1 MKDIKPNNS
10 KLIQTYL
17 SKKTLRYGT
26 ASALTL
32 ALYLFNSNVT
42 VYADENTANQNQG
55 TSPKTSQ
62 TAPTN
67 NNENT
72 DATAVTTDQNN
83 NDEEEYDASYELP
96 ILYVTVWLDDQ
107 GNIIK
112 DAVEDAKTP
121 ASERQPVKIPGYQH
135 YRTSVSDGITKFIYR
150 KISTAQSPIVENN
163 QQDNNTNKVVET
175 TNQNKDEVNGKEQN
189 QANTSVTN
197 TQITKNEKDED
208 TKTPKKDKEEK
219 ITKTPK
225 KDREEK
231 SPVKSNSGKD
241 KKDEVTKAP
250 KKDKEKK
257 ITKTP
262 KKDREEKSPVKPN
275 SGKDKK
281 DEVTK
286 APKKDKEKKI
296 TKTPKKDREEKSPAK
311 LNSVKDEK
319 KSKDTKTPNNDI
331 DEKDTKITKKD
342 KEDEITTTSKKDI
355 NNDVQDKLPET
366 GKANDIQN
374 PALIMLFAGLG
385 LLGLFRNKIRE

>member
-17 SKKTLRYGT
+17 SKKTIRYGT

-42 VYADENTANQNQG
+42 VYADENTANQG

-121 ASERQPVKIPGYQH
+121 ASERQPVRIPGYQH

-150 KISTAQSPIVENN
+150 KISTAQSPMVENN
-163 QQDNNTNKVVET
+163 QQDNNTNEVVET

-208 TKTPKKDKEEK
+208 TKTLQKDKDEKESKDTKTPKKDKENKDTKTPKKDREEKKPVITSNGKDEKDEDRKTPKKDKEEK

-231 SPVKSNSGKD
+231 KPVIPSNGKVE
-241 KKDEVTKAP
+241 KDEDRKTS
-250 KKDKEKK
+250 KKDKEEK
-257 ITKTP
+257 ITKTS
-262 KKDREEKSPVKPN
+262 KKE
-275 SGKDKK
+275 
-281 DEVTK
+281 
-286 APKKDKEKKI
+286 
-296 TKTPKKDREEKSPAK
+296 REEKSPAIP
-311 LNSVKDEK
+311 
-319 KSKDTKTPNNDI
+319 KSDI

-342 KEDEITTTSKKDI
+342 KVDEITTTSKKDN

-366 GKANDIQN
+366 GKSNDIQN
-374 PALIMLFAGLG
+374 PALIMLLAGLG

>member
-1 MKDIKPNNS
+1 MKDNKPNNS

-32 ALYLFNSNVT
+32 AFYLFNSNVT

-135 YRTSVSDGITKFIYR
+135 YRTSMSDGITKFIYR
-150 KISTAQSPIVENN
+150 KISTAQSSIVENN

-208 TKTPKKDKEEK
+208 TKTLQKDKDEKESKDAKTPKKDKKEK

-231 SPVKSNSGKD
+231 KPVIPSHGKVE
-241 KKDEVTKAP
+241 KDE
-250 KKDKEKK
+250 
-257 ITKTP
+257 
-262 KKDREEKSPVKPN
+262 
-275 SGKDKK
+275 
-281 DEVTK
+281 
-286 APKKDKEKKI
+286 
-296 TKTPKKDREEKSPAK
+296 
-311 LNSVKDEK
+311 
-319 KSKDTKTPNNDI
+319 
-331 DEKDTKITKKD
+331 DTKITKKD
-342 KEDEITTTSKKDI
+342 KEDEITTTSKKDN

-366 GKANDIQN
+366 GKTNDFQN
-374 PALIMLFAGLG
+374 PALIMLLAGLG

>member
-1 MKDIKPNNS
+1 MKDNKPNNS

-55 TSPKTSQ
+55 TSPKISQ

-67 NNENT
+67 NTENT
-72 DATAVTTDQNN
+72 DATAITTDQNN

-150 KISTAQSPIVENN
+150 KISTAQSSIVENN

-175 TNQNKDEVNGKEQN
+175 TNQNKDEVNEKEQN

-197 TQITKNEKDED
+197 TQINKNEKDED
-208 TKTPKKDKEEK
+208 TNTPQKDKDEKDTKTPKKDREEKKPVIPKSGKDEKESKDRKTPKKEK

-231 SPVKSNSGKD
+231 KPVIPKSGK
-241 KKDEVTKAP
+241 
-250 KKDKEKK
+250 
-257 ITKTP
+257 
-262 KKDREEKSPVKPN
+262 
-275 SGKDKK
+275 
-281 DEVTK
+281 
-286 APKKDKEKKI
+286 
-296 TKTPKKDREEKSPAK
+296 
-311 LNSVKDEK
+311 
-319 KSKDTKTPNNDI
+319 

-342 KEDEITTTSKKDI
+342 KEDEITTTSKKDN

-366 GKANDIQN
+366 GKTKDIQN
-374 PALIMLFAGLG
+374 PALIMLLTGLG

>member
-17 SKKTLRYGT
+17 SKKTIRYGT

-42 VYADENTANQNQG
+42 AYANENTANQNQE

-62 TAPTN
+62 TAPISN
-67 NNENT
+67 KENT
-72 DATAVTTDQNN
+72 DSTAVTTDQNN

-175 TNQNKDEVNGKEQN
+175 TNQNKDEVNEKEQN

-197 TQITKNEKDED
+197 TQINKNEKDED
-208 TKTPKKDKEEK
+208 TNTPQKDKDEK
-219 ITKTPK
+219 DTKTPK

-231 SPVKSNSGKD
+231 KPVIPKSGK
-241 KKDEVTKAP
+241 
-250 KKDKEKK
+250 
-257 ITKTP
+257 
-262 KKDREEKSPVKPN
+262 
-275 SGKDKK
+275 
-281 DEVTK
+281 
-286 APKKDKEKKI
+286 
-296 TKTPKKDREEKSPAK
+296 
-311 LNSVKDEK
+311 
-319 KSKDTKTPNNDI
+319 

-342 KEDEITTTSKKDI
+342 KEDEITTTSKKDN

-366 GKANDIQN
+366 GKTNDIQN
-374 PALIMLFAGLG
+374 PALIMLLAGLG

>member
-17 SKKTLRYGT
+17 SKKTIRYGT

-42 VYADENTANQNQG
+42 VYADENTANQG

-150 KISTAQSPIVENN
+150 KISTAQSPIVENS
-163 QQDNNTNKVVET
+163 QQNNNTNKVVET

-208 TKTPKKDKEEK
+208 TNTPQKDKDEK
-219 ITKTPK
+219 DTKTPK

-231 SPVKSNSGKD
+231 SPVIPKSG
-241 KKDEVTKAP
+241 
-250 KKDKEKK
+250 
-257 ITKTP
+257 
-262 KKDREEKSPVKPN
+262 
-275 SGKDKK
+275 
-281 DEVTK
+281 
-286 APKKDKEKKI
+286 
-296 TKTPKKDREEKSPAK
+296 
-311 LNSVKDEK
+311 KDEK
-319 KSKDTKTPNNDI
+319 KS
-331 DEKDTKITKKD
+331 KDTKITKKD
-342 KEDEITTTSKKDI
+342 KEDQITTTSKNDN

-366 GKANDIQN
+366 GKSNDIQN
-374 PALIMLFAGLG
+374 PALIMLLAGLG

>member
-1 MKDIKPNNS
+1 MKDNKPNNS

-67 NNENT
+67 NTENT
-72 DATAVTTDQNN
+72 DATAITTDQNN

-208 TKTPKKDKEEK
+208 TKTLKKDKDEKESKDKKTPKKDKEK
-219 ITKTPK
+219 KDKKTPK

-231 SPVKSNSGKD
+231 KPVIPSNGKVE
-241 KKDEVTKAP
+241 KDE
-250 KKDKEKK
+250 D
-257 ITKTP
+257 TKTL
-262 KKDREEKSPVKPN
+262 KKDREEKSPVIPK
-275 SGKDKK
+275 SGK
-281 DEVTK
+281 
-286 APKKDKEKKI
+286 
-296 TKTPKKDREEKSPAK
+296 
-311 LNSVKDEK
+311 
-319 KSKDTKTPNNDI
+319 

-342 KEDEITTTSKKDI
+342 KEDKITTTSKKDN

-366 GKANDIQN
+366 GKTKDIQN
-374 PALIMLFAGLG
+374 PALIMLLAGLG

>member
-17 SKKTLRYGT
+17 SKKTIRYGT

-42 VYADENTANQNQG
+42 AYANENTANQNQE

-62 TAPTN
+62 TAPISN
-67 NNENT
+67 KENT
-72 DATAVTTDQNN
+72 DSTAVTTDQNN

-121 ASERQPVKIPGYQH
+121 ASERQPVNIPGYQH

-175 TNQNKDEVNGKEQN
+175 TNQNKDEVNEKEQN

-197 TQITKNEKDED
+197 TQINKNEKDED
-208 TKTPKKDKEEK
+208 TNTPQKDKDEK
-219 ITKTPK
+219 DTKTPK

-231 SPVKSNSGKD
+231 KPVIPKSGK
-241 KKDEVTKAP
+241 
-250 KKDKEKK
+250 
-257 ITKTP
+257 
-262 KKDREEKSPVKPN
+262 
-275 SGKDKK
+275 
-281 DEVTK
+281 
-286 APKKDKEKKI
+286 
-296 TKTPKKDREEKSPAK
+296 
-311 LNSVKDEK
+311 
-319 KSKDTKTPNNDI
+319 

-342 KEDEITTTSKKDI
+342 KEDKITTTSKKDN

-366 GKANDIQN
+366 GKTNDIQN
-374 PALIMLFAGLG
+374 PALIMLLAGLG

>member
-17 SKKTLRYGT
+17 SKKTIRYGT

-42 VYADENTANQNQG
+42 VYADENTANQG

-208 TKTPKKDKEEK
+208 TKTLQKDKDEKESKDTKTPKKDKENKDTKTPKKDREEKKPVIPSNGKVEKDEDRKTSKKDKEEK

-231 SPVKSNSGKD
+231 SPAIPKS
-241 KKDEVTKAP
+241 
-250 KKDKEKK
+250 
-257 ITKTP
+257 
-262 KKDREEKSPVKPN
+262 
-275 SGKDKK
+275 
-281 DEVTK
+281 
-286 APKKDKEKKI
+286 
-296 TKTPKKDREEKSPAK
+296 
-311 LNSVKDEK
+311 
-319 KSKDTKTPNNDI
+319 DI

-342 KEDEITTTSKKDI
+342 KEDEITTTSKNDN

-366 GKANDIQN
+366 GKSNDIQN
-374 PALIMLFAGLG
+374 PALIMLLAGLG

>member
-17 SKKTLRYGT
+17 SKKTIRYGT
-26 ASALTL
+26 TSALTL

-42 VYADENTANQNQG
+42 VYADENTANQG

-197 TQITKNEKDED
+197 TQITKNEKDENTKTLQKDKDEKESKD
-208 TKTPKKDKEEK
+208 TKTPKKDKENK
-219 ITKTPK
+219 DTKTPK

-231 SPVKSNSGKD
+231 KPVIPKSGK
-241 KKDEVTKAP
+241 E
-250 KKDKEKK
+250 
-257 ITKTP
+257 
-262 KKDREEKSPVKPN
+262 
-275 SGKDKK
+275 KK

-296 TKTPKKDREEKSPAK
+296 TKTPKKDREEKSPAI
-311 LNSVKDEK
+311 LNSGKDLKE
-319 KSKDTKTPNNDI
+319 I
-331 DEKDTKITKKD
+331 KITKKD

>member
-17 SKKTLRYGT
+17 SKKTIRYGT

-42 VYADENTANQNQG
+42 VYADENTANQG

-175 TNQNKDEVNGKEQN
+175 TNQNKDEVNEKEQN

-197 TQITKNEKDED
+197 TQINKNEKDED
-208 TKTPKKDKEEK
+208 TNTPQKDKDEKDTKTPKKDREEKKPVIPKSGKDEKESKDRKTPKKDKKEK

-231 SPVKSNSGKD
+231 KPVIPKSGK
-241 KKDEVTKAP
+241 
-250 KKDKEKK
+250 
-257 ITKTP
+257 
-262 KKDREEKSPVKPN
+262 
-275 SGKDKK
+275 
-281 DEVTK
+281 
-286 APKKDKEKKI
+286 
-296 TKTPKKDREEKSPAK
+296 
-311 LNSVKDEK
+311 
-319 KSKDTKTPNNDI
+319 

-342 KEDEITTTSKKDI
+342 KEDKITTTSKKDN

-366 GKANDIQN
+366 GKTNDIQN
-374 PALIMLFAGLG
+374 PALIMLLAGLG

>member
-17 SKKTLRYGT
+17 SKKTIRYGT

-42 VYADENTANQNQG
+42 VYADENTANQG

-62 TAPTN
+62 TASTN

-150 KISTAQSPIVENN
+150 KISTAQSPIVENS
-163 QQDNNTNKVVET
+163 QQNNNTNKVVET

-208 TKTPKKDKEEK
+208 TNTPQKDKDEKDTKTPKKDREEKSPVIQKSGKDEKESKDRKTPKKDKKEK

-231 SPVKSNSGKD
+231 KPVIPSNGKVE
-241 KKDEVTKAP
+241 KDE
-250 KKDKEKK
+250 DR
-257 ITKTP
+257 KTP
-262 KKDREEKSPVKPN
+262 KKD
-275 SGKDKK
+275 KK
-281 DEVTK
+281 E
-286 APKKDKEKKI
+286 KI
-296 TKTPKKDREEKSPAK
+296 TKTSKKDREEKSPAIPK
-311 LNSVKDEK
+311 SGKDEK
-319 KSKDTKTPNNDI
+319 KS
-331 DEKDTKITKKD
+331 KDTKITKKD
-342 KEDEITTTSKKDI
+342 KEDEITTTSKKDN
-355 NNDVQDKLPET
+355 NNDVPDKLPET
-366 GKANDIQN
+366 GKTNDIQN
-374 PALIMLFAGLG
+374 PALIMLLAGLG

>member
-17 SKKTLRYGT
+17 SKKTIRYGT

-42 VYADENTANQNQG
+42 VYADENTANQG

-150 KISTAQSPIVENN
+150 KISTAQSPIVENS
-163 QQDNNTNKVVET
+163 QQNNNTNKVVET

-208 TKTPKKDKEEK
+208 TKTLQKDKDEKESKDRKTPKKDKKEK

-231 SPVKSNSGKD
+231 SPAIPKSG
-241 KKDEVTKAP
+241 
-250 KKDKEKK
+250 
-257 ITKTP
+257 
-262 KKDREEKSPVKPN
+262 
-275 SGKDKK
+275 
-281 DEVTK
+281 
-286 APKKDKEKKI
+286 
-296 TKTPKKDREEKSPAK
+296 
-311 LNSVKDEK
+311 KDEK
-319 KSKDTKTPNNDI
+319 KS
-331 DEKDTKITKKD
+331 KDTKITKKD
-342 KEDEITTTSKKDI
+342 KEDEITTTSKKDN

-366 GKANDIQN
+366 GKTNDIQN
-374 PALIMLFAGLG
+374 PALIMLLAGLG

>member
-17 SKKTLRYGT
+17 SKKTIRYGT

-42 VYADENTANQNQG
+42 VYADENTANQG

-150 KISTAQSPIVENN
+150 KISTAQSPIVENS
-163 QQDNNTNKVVET
+163 QHNNTNKVVET

-208 TKTPKKDKEEK
+208 TKTLQKDKDEKESKDRKTPKKDKKEK

-231 SPVKSNSGKD
+231 KPVIPSNGKVE
-241 KKDEVTKAP
+241 KDE
-250 KKDKEKK
+250 DR
-257 ITKTP
+257 KTP
-262 KKDREEKSPVKPN
+262 KKD
-275 SGKDKK
+275 KK
-281 DEVTK
+281 E
-286 APKKDKEKKI
+286 KI
-296 TKTPKKDREEKSPAK
+296 TKTSKKDKEEKSPAIPK
-311 LNSVKDEK
+311 SGKDEK
-319 KSKDTKTPNNDI
+319 KS
-331 DEKDTKITKKD
+331 KDTKITKKD
-342 KEDEITTTSKKDI
+342 KEDEITTTSKKDN
-355 NNDVQDKLPET
+355 NNDVADKLPET
-366 GKANDIQN
+366 GKTNDIQN
-374 PALIMLFAGLG
+374 PALIMLLAGLG

>member
-17 SKKTLRYGT
+17 SKKTIRYGT

-42 VYADENTANQNQG
+42 VYADENTANQG

-163 QQDNNTNKVVET
+163 QQNNNTNNVVEA
-175 TNQNKDEVNGKEQN
+175 TNQNKDEVNGKEHN

-208 TKTPKKDKEEK
+208 TKTLQKDKDEK
-219 ITKTPK
+219 DTKTPK

-231 SPVKSNSGKD
+231 SPVIQKSGKD
-241 KKDEVTKAP
+241 EKESKDR
-250 KKDKEKK
+250 
-257 ITKTP
+257 KTP
-262 KKDREEKSPVKPN
+262 KKD
-275 SGKDKK
+275 KK
-281 DEVTK
+281 E
-286 APKKDKEKKI
+286 KI
-296 TKTPKKDREEKSPAK
+296 TKTSKKDREEKSPAIP
-311 LNSVKDEK
+311 
-319 KSKDTKTPNNDI
+319 KSDI

-342 KEDEITTTSKKDI
+342 KVDEITTTSKKDN

-366 GKANDIQN
+366 GKSNDIQN
-374 PALIMLFAGLG
+374 PALIMLLAGLG

>member
-17 SKKTLRYGT
+17 SKKTIRYGT

-42 VYADENTANQNQG
+42 VYADENTANQG

-121 ASERQPVKIPGYQH
+121 ASERQPVRIPGYQH

-150 KISTAQSPIVENN
+150 KISTAQSPMVENN
-163 QQDNNTNKVVET
+163 QQDNNTNEVVET

-208 TKTPKKDKEEK
+208 TKTLQKDKDEKESKDTKTPKKDKENK
-219 ITKTPK
+219 DTKTPK

-231 SPVKSNSGKD
+231 KPVITSNGK
-241 KKDEVTKAP
+241 E
-250 KKDKEKK
+250 
-257 ITKTP
+257 
-262 KKDREEKSPVKPN
+262 
-275 SGKDKK
+275 KK

-296 TKTPKKDREEKSPAK
+296 TKTPKKDREEKSPAI
-311 LNSVKDEK
+311 LNSGKDLKE
-319 KSKDTKTPNNDI
+319 I
-331 DEKDTKITKKD
+331 KITKKD

>member
-17 SKKTLRYGT
+17 SKKTIRYGT

-42 VYADENTANQNQG
+42 VYADENTANQG

-189 QANTSVTN
+189 QANTTVTN

-208 TKTPKKDKEEK
+208 TKTLQKDKDEKESKDTKTPKKDKENK
-219 ITKTPK
+219 DTKTPK

-231 SPVKSNSGKD
+231 KPVIPSNGKVE
-241 KKDEVTKAP
+241 KDE
-250 KKDKEKK
+250 DR
-257 ITKTP
+257 KTP
-262 KKDREEKSPVKPN
+262 KKD
-275 SGKDKK
+275 KK
-281 DEVTK
+281 E
-286 APKKDKEKKI
+286 KI
-296 TKTPKKDREEKSPAK
+296 TKTSKKEREEKSPAIP
-311 LNSVKDEK
+311 
-319 KSKDTKTPNNDI
+319 KSDI

-342 KEDEITTTSKKDI
+342 KVDEITTTSKKDN

-366 GKANDIQN
+366 GKSNDIQN
-374 PALIMLFAGLG
+374 PALIMLLAGLG

>member
-17 SKKTLRYGT
+17 SKKTIRYGT

-42 VYADENTANQNQG
+42 VYADENTANQG

-208 TKTPKKDKEEK
+208 TNTPQKDKDEKDTKTPKKDREEKSPVIQKSGKDEKESKDRKTPKKDKKEK

-231 SPVKSNSGKD
+231 NPVIPKSS
-241 KKDEVTKAP
+241 
-250 KKDKEKK
+250 
-257 ITKTP
+257 
-262 KKDREEKSPVKPN
+262 
-275 SGKDKK
+275 
-281 DEVTK
+281 
-286 APKKDKEKKI
+286 
-296 TKTPKKDREEKSPAK
+296 
-311 LNSVKDEK
+311 
-319 KSKDTKTPNNDI
+319 I

-342 KEDEITTTSKKDI
+342 KEDQITTTSKNDN

-366 GKANDIQN
+366 GKSNDIQN
-374 PALIMLFAGLG
+374 PALIMLLAGLG

>member
-1 MKDIKPNNS
+1 MKDNKPNNS

-67 NNENT
+67 NTENT
-72 DATAVTTDQNN
+72 DATAITTDQNN

-208 TKTPKKDKEEK
+208 TKTPKKDKEKK
-219 ITKTPK
+219 ITKTLKKDREEKSPVIPKSGKDEKESKDTKTPKKDKEKKDIKTPK

-231 SPVKSNSGKD
+231 KPVIPSNGKD
-241 KKDEVTKAP
+241 EKDEDTKTP

-257 ITKTP
+257 ITKTL
-262 KKDREEKSPVKPN
+262 KKDREEKSAVIPK
-275 SGKDKK
+275 SGK
-281 DEVTK
+281 
-286 APKKDKEKKI
+286 
-296 TKTPKKDREEKSPAK
+296 
-311 LNSVKDEK
+311 
-319 KSKDTKTPNNDI
+319 

-342 KEDEITTTSKKDI
+342 KEDEITTTSKKDN

-366 GKANDIQN
+366 GKTNDIQN
-374 PALIMLFAGLG
+374 PALIMLLAGLG

>member
-1 MKDIKPNNS
+1 MKDNKPNNS

-55 TSPKTSQ
+55 TSPKISQ

-67 NNENT
+67 NTENT
-72 DATAVTTDQNN
+72 DATAITTDQNN

-208 TKTPKKDKEEK
+208 TKTPKKDKEK
-219 ITKTPK
+219 KDIKTPK

-231 SPVKSNSGKD
+231 KPVIPSNGKVE
-241 KKDEVTKAP
+241 KDEDTKTP

-257 ITKTP
+257 ITK
-262 KKDREEKSPVKPN
+262 
-275 SGKDKK
+275 
-281 DEVTK
+281 
-286 APKKDKEKKI
+286 
-296 TKTPKKDREEKSPAK
+296 
-311 LNSVKDEK
+311 
-319 KSKDTKTPNNDI
+319 
-331 DEKDTKITKKD
+331 
-342 KEDEITTTSKKDI
+342 
-355 NNDVQDKLPET
+355 
-366 GKANDIQN
+366 
-374 PALIMLFAGLG
+374 
-385 LLGLFRNKIRE
+385 

>member
-1 MKDIKPNNS
+1 MKDNKPNNS

-32 ALYLFNSNVT
+32 AFYLFNSNVT

-135 YRTSVSDGITKFIYR
+135 YRTSMSDGITKFIYR
-150 KISTAQSPIVENN
+150 KISTAQSSIVENN

-208 TKTPKKDKEEK
+208 TKTLQKDKDEKESKDAKTPKKDKKEK
-219 ITKTPK
+219 ITKTPKKEREEKKPVIPNNGKVGKDEDTKTPKKDKKTPK

-231 SPVKSNSGKD
+231 KPVIPSNGKVE
-241 KKDEVTKAP
+241 KDE
-250 KKDKEKK
+250 
-257 ITKTP
+257 
-262 KKDREEKSPVKPN
+262 
-275 SGKDKK
+275 
-281 DEVTK
+281 
-286 APKKDKEKKI
+286 
-296 TKTPKKDREEKSPAK
+296 
-311 LNSVKDEK
+311 
-319 KSKDTKTPNNDI
+319 
-331 DEKDTKITKKD
+331 DTKITKKD
-342 KEDEITTTSKKDI
+342 KEDEITTTSKKDN

-366 GKANDIQN
+366 GKTNDFQN
-374 PALIMLFAGLG
+374 PALIMLLAGLG

>member
-17 SKKTLRYGT
+17 SKKTIRYGT

-42 VYADENTANQNQG
+42 VYADENTANQG

-175 TNQNKDEVNGKEQN
+175 TNQNKDEVNEKEQN

-197 TQITKNEKDED
+197 TQINKNEKDED
-208 TKTPKKDKEEK
+208 TNTPQKDKDEK
-219 ITKTPK
+219 DTKTPK

-231 SPVKSNSGKD
+231 KPVIPKSGK
-241 KKDEVTKAP
+241 
-250 KKDKEKK
+250 
-257 ITKTP
+257 
-262 KKDREEKSPVKPN
+262 
-275 SGKDKK
+275 
-281 DEVTK
+281 
-286 APKKDKEKKI
+286 
-296 TKTPKKDREEKSPAK
+296 
-311 LNSVKDEK
+311 
-319 KSKDTKTPNNDI
+319 

-342 KEDEITTTSKKDI
+342 KEDKITTTSKKDN

-366 GKANDIQN
+366 GKTNDIQN
-374 PALIMLFAGLG
+374 PALIMLLAGLG

>member
-17 SKKTLRYGT
+17 SKKTIRYGT

-42 VYADENTANQNQG
+42 VYADENTANQG

-163 QQDNNTNKVVET
+163 QQNNNTNNVVET

-208 TKTPKKDKEEK
+208 TKTLQKDKDEKESKDRKTPKKDKKEK

-231 SPVKSNSGKD
+231 KPVIPSNGKVE
-241 KKDEVTKAP
+241 KDE
-250 KKDKEKK
+250 DR
-257 ITKTP
+257 KTP
-262 KKDREEKSPVKPN
+262 KKD
-275 SGKDKK
+275 KK
-281 DEVTK
+281 E
-286 APKKDKEKKI
+286 KI
-296 TKTPKKDREEKSPAK
+296 TKTSKKDKEEKSPAIPK
-311 LNSVKDEK
+311 SGKDEK
-319 KSKDTKTPNNDI
+319 KS
-331 DEKDTKITKKD
+331 KDTKITKKD
-342 KEDEITTTSKKDI
+342 KEDEITTTSKKDN

-366 GKANDIQN
+366 GKTNDIQN
-374 PALIMLFAGLG
+374 PALIMLLAGLG

>member
-17 SKKTLRYGT
+17 SKKTIRYGT

-42 VYADENTANQNQG
+42 VYADENTANQG

-150 KISTAQSPIVENN
+150 KISTAQSPMVENN
-163 QQDNNTNKVVET
+163 QQDNNTNEVVET

-197 TQITKNEKDED
+197 TQITKNEKDEN
-208 TKTPKKDKEEK
+208 TKTLQKDKEEK

-231 SPVKSNSGKD
+231 SP
-241 KKDEVTKAP
+241 
-250 KKDKEKK
+250 
-257 ITKTP
+257 I
-262 KKDREEKSPVKPN
+262 KPN

-296 TKTPKKDREEKSPAK
+296 TKTPKKDREEKSPEK

-342 KEDEITTTSKKDI
+342 KEDEITTTSKKD
-355 NNDVQDKLPET
+355 NNIDVQDKLPET
-366 GKANDIQN
+366 GKTNDIQN
-374 PALIMLFAGLG
+374 PALIMLLAGLG
-385 LLGLFRNKIRE
+385 LLELFRNKIRE

>member
-17 SKKTLRYGT
+17 SKKTIRYGT

-42 VYADENTANQNQG
+42 AYANENTANQNQE

-62 TAPTN
+62 TAPISN
-67 NNENT
+67 KENT
-72 DATAVTTDQNN
+72 DSTAVTTDQNN

-175 TNQNKDEVNGKEQN
+175 TNQNKDEVNEKEQN

-197 TQITKNEKDED
+197 TQINKTRKMKTQIHHRKIKTRKTQKLRRKIERRKPVIPKAVKTRKNLKTENTKK
-208 TKTPKKDKEEK
+208 TKRENH
-219 ITKTPK
+219 KTPK

-231 SPVKSNSGKD
+231 TSNTKS
-241 KKDEVTKAP
+241 AA
-250 KKDKEKK
+250 
-257 ITKTP
+257 KT
-262 KKDREEKSPVKPN
+262 R
-275 SGKDKK
+275 
-281 DEVTK
+281 
-286 APKKDKEKKI
+286 
-296 TKTPKKDREEKSPAK
+296 KTQK
-311 LNSVKDEK
+311 
-319 KSKDTKTPNNDI
+319 
-331 DEKDTKITKKD
+331 
-342 KEDEITTTSKKDI
+342 
-355 NNDVQDKLPET
+355 
-366 GKANDIQN
+366 
-374 PALIMLFAGLG
+374 
-385 LLGLFRNKIRE
+385 

>member
-1 MKDIKPNNS
+1 MKDNKPNNS

-96 ILYVTVWLDDQ
+96 ILYVTAWLDDQ

-163 QQDNNTNKVVET
+163 QQDNTNKVVET

-208 TKTPKKDKEEK
+208 TKILQKDKDEKESKDRKSPKKDKEKNTKTPKKDREKKKPVISSNGKVEKESKDRKTPKKDKEK
-219 ITKTPK
+219 ITKTLK

-231 SPVKSNSGKD
+231 SPVIPKSGK
-241 KKDEVTKAP
+241 
-250 KKDKEKK
+250 
-257 ITKTP
+257 
-262 KKDREEKSPVKPN
+262 
-275 SGKDKK
+275 
-281 DEVTK
+281 
-286 APKKDKEKKI
+286 
-296 TKTPKKDREEKSPAK
+296 
-311 LNSVKDEK
+311 
-319 KSKDTKTPNNDI
+319 

-342 KEDEITTTSKKDI
+342 KEDEITTTSKKDN

-366 GKANDIQN
+366 GKSNDIQN
-374 PALIMLFAGLG
+374 PALIMLLAGLG

>member
-1 MKDIKPNNS
+1 MKDNKPNNS

-135 YRTSVSDGITKFIYR
+135 YRTSMSDGITKFIYR
-150 KISTAQSPIVENN
+150 KISTAQSSIVENN

-197 TQITKNEKDED
+197 TQITKNEKDKD
-208 TKTPKKDKEEK
+208 TKTLQKDKDEKESKDIKTPKKDKKEK

-231 SPVKSNSGKD
+231 KPVIPSNG
-241 KKDEVTKAP
+241 
-250 KKDKEKK
+250 
-257 ITKTP
+257 
-262 KKDREEKSPVKPN
+262 
-275 SGKDKK
+275 
-281 DEVTK
+281 
-286 APKKDKEKKI
+286 
-296 TKTPKKDREEKSPAK
+296 
-311 LNSVKDEK
+311 KDEK
-319 KSKDTKTPNNDI
+319 
-331 DEKDTKITKKD
+331 DEDTKITKKD
-342 KEDEITTTSKKDI
+342 KEDKITTTSKKDN
-355 NNDVQDKLPET
+355 NNDIQDKLPET
-366 GKANDIQN
+366 GKSNDIQN
-374 PALIMLFAGLG
+374 PALIMLLAGLG

>member
-1 MKDIKPNNS
+1 MKDNKPNNS

-17 SKKTLRYGT
+17 SKKTIRYGT

-42 VYADENTANQNQG
+42 VYADENTANQG

-208 TKTPKKDKEEK
+208 TKTLQKDKDEKESKDTKTPKKDKENKDTKTPKKDKENKDTKTPKKDREEKKPVIPSNGKVEKDEDRKTSKKDKEEK
-219 ITKTPK
+219 ITKTSK
-225 KDREEK
+225 KE
-231 SPVKSNSGKD
+231 
-241 KKDEVTKAP
+241 
-250 KKDKEKK
+250 
-257 ITKTP
+257 
-262 KKDREEKSPVKPN
+262 
-275 SGKDKK
+275 
-281 DEVTK
+281 
-286 APKKDKEKKI
+286 
-296 TKTPKKDREEKSPAK
+296 REEKSPAIP
-311 LNSVKDEK
+311 
-319 KSKDTKTPNNDI
+319 KSDI

-342 KEDEITTTSKKDI
+342 KVDEITTTSKKDN

-366 GKANDIQN
+366 GKSNDIQN
-374 PALIMLFAGLG
+374 PALIMLLAGLG

>member
-1 MKDIKPNNS
+1 MKDNKPNNS

-67 NNENT
+67 NTENT
-72 DATAVTTDQNN
+72 DATAITTDQNN

-150 KISTAQSPIVENN
+150 KISTAQSPIVENS
-163 QQDNNTNKVVET
+163 QHNNTNKVVET

-208 TKTPKKDKEEK
+208 TKTLKKDKDEKESKDKKTPKKDKEK
-219 ITKTPK
+219 KDKKTPK

-231 SPVKSNSGKD
+231 KPVIPSNGKVE
-241 KKDEVTKAP
+241 KDEDTKTP

-257 ITKTP
+257 ITKTL
-262 KKDREEKSPVKPN
+262 KKDREEKSPVIPK
-275 SGKDKK
+275 SG
-281 DEVTK
+281 
-286 APKKDKEKKI
+286 
-296 TKTPKKDREEKSPAK
+296 
-311 LNSVKDEK
+311 
-319 KSKDTKTPNNDI
+319 
-331 DEKDTKITKKD
+331 TKITKKD
-342 KEDEITTTSKKDI
+342 KEDEITTTSKKDN

-366 GKANDIQN
+366 GKTNDIQN
-374 PALIMLFAGLG
+374 PALIMLLAGLG

>member
-1 MKDIKPNNS
+1 MKDNKPNNS

-135 YRTSVSDGITKFIYR
+135 YRTSMSDGITKFIYR
-150 KISTAQSPIVENN
+150 KISTAQSSIVENN

-197 TQITKNEKDED
+197 TQITKNEKDKD
-208 TKTPKKDKEEK
+208 TKTLQKDKDEKESKDIKTPKKDKKEK

-231 SPVKSNSGKD
+231 KPVIPSNG
-241 KKDEVTKAP
+241 
-250 KKDKEKK
+250 
-257 ITKTP
+257 
-262 KKDREEKSPVKPN
+262 
-275 SGKDKK
+275 
-281 DEVTK
+281 
-286 APKKDKEKKI
+286 
-296 TKTPKKDREEKSPAK
+296 
-311 LNSVKDEK
+311 KDEK
-319 KSKDTKTPNNDI
+319 
-331 DEKDTKITKKD
+331 DEDTKITKKD
-342 KEDEITTTSKKDI
+342 KEDKITTTSKKDN

-366 GKANDIQN
+366 GKTNDIQN
-374 PALIMLFAGLG
+374 PALIMLLAGLG

>member
-1 MKDIKPNNS
+1 MKDNKPNNS

-135 YRTSVSDGITKFIYR
+135 YRTSMSDGITKFIYR
-150 KISTAQSPIVENN
+150 KISTAQSSIVENN

-208 TKTPKKDKEEK
+208 TKTLQKDKDEKESKDTKTPKKDKKEK

-231 SPVKSNSGKD
+231 KPVIPSNGKVE
-241 KKDEVTKAP
+241 KDE
-250 KKDKEKK
+250 
-257 ITKTP
+257 
-262 KKDREEKSPVKPN
+262 
-275 SGKDKK
+275 
-281 DEVTK
+281 
-286 APKKDKEKKI
+286 
-296 TKTPKKDREEKSPAK
+296 
-311 LNSVKDEK
+311 
-319 KSKDTKTPNNDI
+319 
-331 DEKDTKITKKD
+331 DTKITKKD
-342 KEDEITTTSKKDI
+342 KEDEITTTSKKDN

-366 GKANDIQN
+366 GKTNDIQN
-374 PALIMLFAGLG
+374 PALIMLLAGLG

>member
-17 SKKTLRYGT
+17 SKKTIRYGT

-42 VYADENTANQNQG
+42 VYADENTANQG

-150 KISTAQSPIVENN
+150 KISTAQSPIVENS
-163 QQDNNTNKVVET
+163 QQNNNTNKVVET

-208 TKTPKKDKEEK
+208 TNTPQKDKDEKDTKTPKKDREEKSPVIQKSGKDEKESKDRKTPKKDKKEK

-231 SPVKSNSGKD
+231 KPVIPSNGKVE
-241 KKDEVTKAP
+241 KDE
-250 KKDKEKK
+250 DR
-257 ITKTP
+257 KTP
-262 KKDREEKSPVKPN
+262 KKD
-275 SGKDKK
+275 KK
-281 DEVTK
+281 E
-286 APKKDKEKKI
+286 KI
-296 TKTPKKDREEKSPAK
+296 TKTSKKDREEKSPAIPK
-311 LNSVKDEK
+311 SGKDEK
-319 KSKDTKTPNNDI
+319 KS
-331 DEKDTKITKKD
+331 KDTKITKKD
-342 KEDEITTTSKKDI
+342 KEDEITTTSKKDN
-355 NNDVQDKLPET
+355 NNDVPDKLPET
-366 GKANDIQN
+366 GKTNDIQN
-374 PALIMLFAGLG
+374 PALIMLLAGLG

>member
-17 SKKTLRYGT
+17 SKKTIRYGT

-42 VYADENTANQNQG
+42 VYADENTANQG

-150 KISTAQSPIVENN
+150 KISTAQSPIVENS
-163 QQDNNTNKVVET
+163 QQNNNTNKVVET

-208 TKTPKKDKEEK
+208 TNTPQKDKDEKDTKTPKKDREEKSPVIQKSGKDEKESKDRKTPKKDKKEK

-231 SPVKSNSGKD
+231 NPVIPKSG
-241 KKDEVTKAP
+241 
-250 KKDKEKK
+250 
-257 ITKTP
+257 
-262 KKDREEKSPVKPN
+262 
-275 SGKDKK
+275 
-281 DEVTK
+281 
-286 APKKDKEKKI
+286 
-296 TKTPKKDREEKSPAK
+296 
-311 LNSVKDEK
+311 KDEK
-319 KSKDTKTPNNDI
+319 KS
-331 DEKDTKITKKD
+331 KDTKITKKD
-342 KEDEITTTSKKDI
+342 KEDQITTTSKNDN

-366 GKANDIQN
+366 GKSNDIQN
-374 PALIMLFAGLG
+374 PALIMLLAGLG

>member
-1 MKDIKPNNS
+1 MKDNKPNNS

-83 NDEEEYDASYELP
+83 NDEEEYDASYEIP

-135 YRTSVSDGITKFIYR
+135 YRTSMSDGITKFIYR
-150 KISTAQSPIVENN
+150 KISTAQSSIVENN

-197 TQITKNEKDED
+197 TQITKNEKDKD
-208 TKTPKKDKEEK
+208 TKTQQKDKDEKESKDAKTPKKDKKEK

-231 SPVKSNSGKD
+231 KPVIPSNGK
-241 KKDEVTKAP
+241 
-250 KKDKEKK
+250 
-257 ITKTP
+257 
-262 KKDREEKSPVKPN
+262 
-275 SGKDKK
+275 
-281 DEVTK
+281 
-286 APKKDKEKKI
+286 
-296 TKTPKKDREEKSPAK
+296 
-311 LNSVKDEK
+311 
-319 KSKDTKTPNNDI
+319 

-342 KEDEITTTSKKDI
+342 NEDEITTSSKKDN
-355 NNDVQDKLPET
+355 NNDIQDKLPET
-366 GKANDIQN
+366 GKSNDIQN
-374 PALIMLFAGLG
+374 PALIMLLAGLG

>member
-1 MKDIKPNNS
+1 MKDNKPNNS

-32 ALYLFNSNVT
+32 AFYLFNSNVT

-135 YRTSVSDGITKFIYR
+135 YRTSMSDGITKFIYR
-150 KISTAQSPIVENN
+150 KISTAQSSIVENN

-208 TKTPKKDKEEK
+208 TKTLKKDKDEKESKDKKTPKKDKEK
-219 ITKTPK
+219 KDIKTPK

-231 SPVKSNSGKD
+231 KPVIPSNGKVE
-241 KKDEVTKAP
+241 KDE
-250 KKDKEKK
+250 
-257 ITKTP
+257 
-262 KKDREEKSPVKPN
+262 
-275 SGKDKK
+275 
-281 DEVTK
+281 
-286 APKKDKEKKI
+286 
-296 TKTPKKDREEKSPAK
+296 
-311 LNSVKDEK
+311 
-319 KSKDTKTPNNDI
+319 
-331 DEKDTKITKKD
+331 DTKITKKD
-342 KEDEITTTSKKDI
+342 KEDEITTTSKKDN

-366 GKANDIQN
+366 GKSNDIQN
-374 PALIMLFAGLG
+374 PALIMLLAGLG

>member
-17 SKKTLRYGT
+17 SKKTIRYGT

-42 VYADENTANQNQG
+42 VYADENTANQG

-150 KISTAQSPIVENN
+150 KISTAQSPIVENS
-163 QQDNNTNKVVET
+163 QQNNNTNKVVET

-208 TKTPKKDKEEK
+208 TNTPQKDKDEKDTKTPKKDKEEK
-219 ITKTPK
+219 
-225 KDREEK
+225 
-231 SPVKSNSGKD
+231 SPVIPKSG
-241 KKDEVTKAP
+241 
-250 KKDKEKK
+250 
-257 ITKTP
+257 
-262 KKDREEKSPVKPN
+262 
-275 SGKDKK
+275 
-281 DEVTK
+281 
-286 APKKDKEKKI
+286 
-296 TKTPKKDREEKSPAK
+296 
-311 LNSVKDEK
+311 KDEK
-319 KSKDTKTPNNDI
+319 KS
-331 DEKDTKITKKD
+331 KDTKITKKD
-342 KEDEITTTSKKDI
+342 KEDEITTTSKKDN

-366 GKANDIQN
+366 GKTNDIQN
-374 PALIMLFAGLG
+374 PALIMLLAGLG

>member
-17 SKKTLRYGT
+17 SKKTIRYGT
-26 ASALTL
+26 TSVLTL

-42 VYADENTANQNQG
+42 VYADENTANQG

-83 NDEEEYDASYELP
+83 NDEEEYDVSYELP

-175 TNQNKDEVNGKEQN
+175 TNQNKDEVNEKEQN

-197 TQITKNEKDED
+197 TQINKNEKDEDTNTPQKDKDEKESKD
-208 TKTPKKDKEEK
+208 TKTPKKDKENK
-219 ITKTPK
+219 DTKTPK

-231 SPVKSNSGKD
+231 KPVIPKSGK
-241 KKDEVTKAP
+241 E
-250 KKDKEKK
+250 
-257 ITKTP
+257 
-262 KKDREEKSPVKPN
+262 
-275 SGKDKK
+275 KK

-296 TKTPKKDREEKSPAK
+296 TKTPKKDREEKSPAI
-311 LNSVKDEK
+311 LNSGKDLKE
-319 KSKDTKTPNNDI
+319 I
-331 DEKDTKITKKD
+331 KITKKD

>member
-17 SKKTLRYGT
+17 SKKTIRYGT

-42 VYADENTANQNQG
+42 VYADENTANQG

-67 NNENT
+67 NTENT
-72 DATAVTTDQNN
+72 DATAITTDQNN

-208 TKTPKKDKEEK
+208 TKTLKKDKDEKESKDTKTPKKDKEK
-219 ITKTPK
+219 KDIKTPK

-231 SPVKSNSGKD
+231 KPVIPKSGK
-241 KKDEVTKAP
+241 
-250 KKDKEKK
+250 
-257 ITKTP
+257 
-262 KKDREEKSPVKPN
+262 
-275 SGKDKK
+275 
-281 DEVTK
+281 
-286 APKKDKEKKI
+286 
-296 TKTPKKDREEKSPAK
+296 
-311 LNSVKDEK
+311 
-319 KSKDTKTPNNDI
+319 

-342 KEDEITTTSKKDI
+342 KEDEITTTSKKDN

-366 GKANDIQN
+366 GKTNDIQN
-374 PALIMLFAGLG
+374 PALIMLLAGLG

>member
-1 MKDIKPNNS
+1 MKDNKPNNS

-42 VYADENTANQNQG
+42 VYADENTANQG

-208 TKTPKKDKEEK
+208 TKTLKKDKDEKESKDTKTPKKDKEK
-219 ITKTPK
+219 KDIKTPK

-231 SPVKSNSGKD
+231 KPVIPSNGKVE
-241 KKDEVTKAP
+241 KDEDTKTP

-257 ITKTP
+257 ITKTL
-262 KKDREEKSPVKPN
+262 KKDREEKSPVIPK
-275 SGKDKK
+275 SGK
-281 DEVTK
+281 
-286 APKKDKEKKI
+286 
-296 TKTPKKDREEKSPAK
+296 
-311 LNSVKDEK
+311 
-319 KSKDTKTPNNDI
+319 

-342 KEDEITTTSKKDI
+342 KEDEITTTSKKDN

-366 GKANDIQN
+366 GKTNDIQN
-374 PALIMLFAGLG
+374 PALIMLLAGLG